1 MASLGGLVAGVAH
14 EINTPVGIAVSAASY
29 LQDRTRAVHDKL
41 RSGTL
46 AQADVQAYLDD
57 AANSARLLLSNANR
71 AARLV
76 QSFKQLAVDQAS
88 DERRRFDLREYVEET
103 LLSLQPELRGTS
115 VVVDVDCASGI
126 EMDSYPGP
134 LAQVITN
141 LVLNS
146 LQHAFEP
153 GAPGRL
159 RITAWA
165 VDADEV
171 AIHYEDDGR
180 GIPEGLHSKIF
191 EPFFT
196 TRRGLGGSGL
206 GLHLVY
212 NIVTIQLNGSID
224 VESRA
229 SGGTL
234 FVIRLPRTPVHT
246 SSLISALRTGPRR
259 QE

>member
-1 MASLGGLVAGVAH
+1 M
-14 EINTPVGIAVSAASY
+14 
-29 LQDRTRAVHDKL
+29 
-41 RSGTL
+41 
-46 AQADVQAYLDD
+46 
-57 AANSARLLLSNANR
+57 
-71 AARLV
+71 
-76 QSFKQLAVDQAS
+76 
-88 DERRRFDLREYVEET
+88 
-103 LLSLQPELRGTS
+103 
-115 VVVDVDCASGI
+115 VDVDCASGI

-153 GAPGRL
+153 DAPGRL

-165 VDADEV
+165 AGADEV
-171 AIHYEDDGR
+171 TIHYEDDGR
-180 GIPEGLHSKIF
+180 GIPEGLHGKIF

-196 TRRGLGGSGL
+196 TRRGRGGSGL

-212 NIVTIQLNGSID
+212 NIVTVRLNGSIG
-224 VESRA
+224 VESR
-229 SGGTL
+229 SGGGAR

-246 SSLISALRTGPRR
+246 PGLFSALRTGPRR